1 MNMFTIT
8 VHKKYVYLSITG
20 LHKAYVKL
28 TEFQL
33 YVFTYYVNFLTE
45 NEQWSISL
53 LGLDLKVQC
62 SNWIVTVAQF
72 KPERKGLA
80 FAWRVKLN

>member
-1 MNMFTIT
+1 MFMNMFTIT

-33 YVFTYYVNFLTE
+33 YVFTYYVNLLTE
-45 NEQWSISL
+45 NNDQL
-53 LGLDLKVQC
+53 V
-62 SNWIVTVAQF
+62 F
-72 KPERKGLA
+72 
-80 FAWRVKLN
+80 